1 MKVIAVAAAILGLT
15 AALKAAGLW
24 APLAKVVVGL
34 VVDALIGFNNARIAF
49 FTLHIYLADLTT
61 FLGDS
66 LFNLFVRLGDSLFNL
81 FVRLGDF
88 LCNLFV
94 LLGDFLGGLF
104 GGALGRLWERV

>member
-49 FTLHIYLADLTT
+49 FTLYIYLADLPAS
-61 FLGDS
+61 LG
-66 LFNLFVRLGDSLFNL
+66 NSLFNL